1 LEDSK
6 SRASSNNKGMC
17 LSMVNIEKFNLLNE
31 QIDNESKNNEEVKS
45 HTTTDLDIMS
55 PQVSVYEFEY
65 NLIPTVSFL
74 LINRL

>member
-1 LEDSK
+1 
-6 SRASSNNKGMC
+6 MC

>member
-1 LEDSK
+1 
-6 SRASSNNKGMC
+6 
-17 LSMVNIEKFNLLNE
+17 MVNIEKFNLLNE